1 MLRST
6 KVALAMFSLVAMTA
20 TGRATEL
27 HTFDFSGSAIAGSL
41 NGLSGGSYTS
51 VGTADE
57 ITLDIEANL
66 GVLDFTSASGSLGI
80 DASTSSSTTTQSITL
95 DFSSLS
101 GSPLR
106 VHSITM
112 TSIMEIGS
120 PVYRTLEFF
129 IDPQTISQSVYRYDN
144 SQWIELGSYNVPET
158 GQAELHVNNLQYGYH
173 SLHSVIIAS
182 DSFGGPGVPEPTTAL
197 LLLVGTYSFGII
209 RFRKKIVS

>member
-1 MLRST
+1 MLQST
-6 KVALAMFSLVAMTA
+6 KVALAMFSLVAITA
-20 TGRATEL
+20 TSRATEL

-101 GSPLR
+101 ASPLR

-144 SQWIELGSYNVPET
+144 SQPILLGSYNIPEA
-158 GQAELHVNNLQYGYH
+158 GEAELYIDNLQHGYH
-173 SLHSVIIAS
+173 ALQSVTIAS
-182 DSFGGPGVPEPTTAL
+182 DFSSASVPEPPSAIIL
-197 LLLVGTYSFGII
+197 LSCLLMACGV
-209 RFRKKIVS
+209 RPLRVRR